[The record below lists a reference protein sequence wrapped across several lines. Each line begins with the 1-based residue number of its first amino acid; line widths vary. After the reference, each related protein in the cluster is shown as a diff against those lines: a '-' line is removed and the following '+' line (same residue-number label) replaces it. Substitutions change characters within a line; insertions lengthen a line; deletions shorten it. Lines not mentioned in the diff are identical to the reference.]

1 MSYWTPSPTG
11 REVILI
17 IHYFNPVYSDD
28 LVLSIDNIV
37 LDFYNMRPA
46 VTEQLAIMIDN
57 LIVQYGVEVI
67 RWTSFKPGTFS
78 EQTSIRQKDG
88 TSFWI
93 GVGLNGK
100 KTVWDRCR
108 VEFNPNKVGNT
119 LAFTRVLKYLCS
131 RTFVSQRKVA
141 RFDLAIDIPVAREQ
155 CFLVKDRRLY
165 IERRHGQEYTQY
177 LGAKSSAIGRV
188 KLYNK
193 AVESNLD
200 YPLTRLELT
209 LDPVV
214 PFENVNWPSVYYL
227 DTPNI
232 LFNEVRV
239 TDTERFIIRAILSG
253 FGSLHDL
260 GRKIQAKIRD
270 ILNTY
275 ILSVTISTE
284 IYSAILTQV
293 AEYESGTLFD
303 KKQEII

>member
-1 MSYWTPSPTG
+1 MSYGTSSPTG

-17 IHYFNPVYSDD
+17 VHYFNPVYSEN
-28 LVLSIDNIV
+28 LVLSIDNVV
-37 LDFYNMRPA
+37 LDFYNMRAA
-46 VTEQLAIMIDN
+46 VTEQLVILIDN
-57 LIVQYGVEVI
+57 LAVQYGVEII
-67 RWTSFKPGTFS
+67 RWTSFKPGTYS
-78 EQTSIRQKDG
+78 EQTSIKQKDG

-100 KTVWDRCR
+100 KTAWDRCR
-108 VEFNPNKVGNT
+108 VEFNPNKVGST
-119 LAFTRVLKYLCS
+119 LAFARVLKYLCS

-141 RFDLAIDIPVAREQ
+141 RFDLAIDIPVVREQ

-177 LGAKSSAIGRV
+177 LGAKSSKVGRV

-193 AVESNLD
+193 TVESNLD

-209 LDPVV
+209 LDPAV
-214 PFENVNWPSVYYL
+214 PFENVNWPRVFYL

-232 LFNEVRV
+232 LFDKVRV
-239 TDTERFIIRAILSG
+239 TETERFIIRAIING

-260 GRKIQAKIRD
+260 GRKTQDKIRG

-275 ILSVTISTE
+275 IMSVDISTE
-284 IYSAILTQV
+284 LYSAILTEV
-293 AEYESGTLFD
+293 AEYEIGTIFD
-303 KKQEII
+303 GTQEMS

>member
-1 MSYWTPSPTG
+1 MSYGTPNPTG

-17 IHYFNPVYSDD
+17 IHYFHPVYSDD

-46 VTEQLAIMIDN
+46 VTDQLVFLIDN
-57 LIVQYGVEVI
+57 LAVQYGVEII

-78 EQTSIRQKDG
+78 EQTSIRLSDDI
-88 TSFWI
+88 SFWV

-100 KTVWDRCR
+100 KTAWDRCR

-119 LAFTRVLKYLCS
+119 LAFARVLKYLCD
-131 RTFVSQRKVA
+131 RTFATQRKVA
-141 RFDLAIDIPVAREQ
+141 RFDLAIDVPVSREQ

-165 IERRHGQEYTQY
+165 LERRHGQEYTQY
-177 LGAKSSAIGRV
+177 LGAKSSKVGRV

-193 AVESNLD
+193 AIESSLD

-209 LDPVV
+209 LDPAV

-227 DTPNI
+227 DAPNI
-232 LFNEVRV
+232 LFDKVRV
-239 TDTERFIIRAILSG
+239 TETERFIIRAILNG

-260 GRKIQAKIRD
+260 GRKTQAKIRN

-284 IYSAILTQV
+284 LYSAILTHV
-293 AEYESGTLFD
+293 AEYESGAIFD
-303 KKQEII
+303 ETKEMS